1 MDEMKKDQ
9 INETSECVTE
19 GQACQPAQKNIN
31 ETPSHNEKEDLMKQ
45 LEKQKKQT
53 KKMMITGFV
62 CTGILAGVIGYGGG
76 MIANSNDAQATI
88 FTSDSQKVQVQSV
101 AAGNPMSVQ
110 QAAALTQ
117 PSIVEIKTEQVTG
130 GTFMP
135 QFIQTGAGSGVI
147 ISDNGYITTNNH
159 VIEGATNIQVR
170 TSDGTVYKAELI
182 GTDKKTDVAVIKID
196 ASGLTPVVFSNSDDL
211 NVGETA
217 IAIGNPLGELGGTV
231 TNGIIS
237 ATARTIMLENQQM
250 TLLQTNAAI
259 NPGNSGGGLFNDR
272 GELIGM
278 VVAKSAGQDVEGLG
292 FAIPSNVVS
301 RIAQELIK
309 NGYVSGRP
317 ALGVTIVNVQ
327 DTQTAIQ
334 YGLNSLGVYIAEVQP
349 GSAAMQAGL
358 KSGDRIISLDNQ
370 VIENFAQL
378 SSILDQYSV
387 GDTVEIMVSRDGST
401 LVTSLTLQ
409 EKKTEKKETEEK
421 AVKEIPLQ

>member
-9 INETSECVTE
+9 VNETNECVTE
-19 GQACQPAQKNIN
+19 GQASQPAQENIN
-31 ETPSHNEKEDLMKQ
+31 VSPSHTKEDVMKQ
-45 LEKQKKQT
+45 LEKQRKQT
-53 KKMMITGFV
+53 KRMMV
-62 CTGILAGVIGYGGG
+62 TGIICTSVLAGVIGYGGG
-76 MIANSNDAQATI
+76 MLANSQNAKATL
-88 FTSDSQKVQVQSV
+88 FTSQSPEVEVQSV
-101 AAGNPMSVQ
+101 AAGQEMNVQ
-110 QAAALTQ
+110 QVAALTQ

-130 GTFMP
+130 GSFMP
-135 QFIQTGAGSGVI
+135 QFVQTGAGSGVI

-196 ASGLTPVVFSNSDDL
+196 AEGLNPVVFSNSDDL

-237 ATARTIMLENQQM
+237 ATARTIMLENHQM

-301 RIAQELIK
+301 KIAQELIK

-317 ALGVTIVNVQ
+317 ALGVTILNIQ
-327 DTQTAIQ
+327 DSQTAVK

-349 GSAAMQAGL
+349 GSAAMNAGL
-358 KSGDRIISLDNQ
+358 QPGDRIISLNNQ

-378 SSILDQYSV
+378 SSALDQYTV
-387 GDTVEIMVSRDGST
+387 GDTVEIMVSRDGNT
-401 LVTSLTLQ
+401 LVTTLTLQ
-409 EKKTEKKETEEK
+409 EKQTEPEPEQQPIR
-421 AVKEIPLQ
+421 EIPIQ